1 MAAVLALAKTLGI
14 PIWDIITPWAL
25 AQSLPL
31 GEQARAGVRYFD
43 LRVCHNGTTFLT
55 HHFETGRTISELV
68 ADLNQ
73 FVRAH
78 PTEIIVVEAQLLKSS
93 KAVPLDAK
101 LQLAGELQRLFAG
114 LLYPESD
121 RFNRSIAELV
131 SRNQRVLLSVDDQDL
146 YDAGLDASS
155 GTRAFWWGPSVIWN
169 TYANSADLPTMQLYD
184 TQQVKA
190 FNANSSGALVDPMR
204 SGMSSDPV
212 GPAVACGR
220 YGAPNG
226 GPGACSWKIS
236 WTLTPDA
243 GAILASLT
251 PGRPTSL
258 LGLAGTAN
266 AVLDAFVGAQ
276 WMSGPPPLRMGN
288 ILIVDDVE
296 NTPLMDIVLKQNLQA
311 ALGAKG
317 RVEDEVKMPSLQ
329 RPPFRS
335 WPVPVA
341 VAEE

>member
-1 MAAVLALAKTLGI
+1 MAAVLALAKSLGI

-31 GEQARAGVRYFD
+31 GAQARAGVRYFD
-43 LRVCHNGTTFLT
+43 LRVCHNGSTWLT

-78 PTEIIVVEAQLLKSS
+78 PGEIIVVEAQLLKSS
-93 KAVPLDAK
+93 KAVPLEAK

-114 LLYPESD
+114 VIYPESE
-121 RFNRSIAELV
+121 RFNRTIGELV
-131 SRNQRVLLSVDDQDL
+131 SRNQRVLLSVDDEDL
-146 YDAGLDASS
+146 YDAGLDAPS

-184 TQQVKA
+184 TAQVKA
-190 FNANSSGALVDPMR
+190 FNANSSGVLAR
-204 SGMSSDPV
+204 SSGMSSDPV

-311 ALGAKG
+311 ALETRRETG
-317 RVEDEVKMPSLQ
+317 DEGKLPPLQ
-329 RPPFRS
+329 RPAFRA